1 MKKCKYCQSEI
12 DVKAKICPN
21 CKKKQRKIPIWL
33 TIIIVILVIAAI
45 GNISNDTNNNSNNS
59 NKSNNSKSKITTK
72 KEEKFSIIEGTEKG
86 YSDDYGFAY
95 YIEGTIQNNTD
106 KTYSYVQVSYNV
118 YDSSNNNLGTCIANN
133 NNLGGKET
141 WKYKAI
147 CSGDAKSIVSYKL
160 NEIKGW

>member
-12 DVKAKICPN
+12 DKKAKICPN
-21 CKKKQRKIPIWL
+21 CKKKQKKLPVWL
-33 TIIIVILVIAAI
+33 VILIVIIIFAMI
-45 GNISNDTNNNSNNS
+45 GGTNSNSKNNE
-59 NKSNNSKSKITTK
+59 NKKTTT
-72 KEEKFSIIEGTEKG
+72 EEKFSIIEGTEKG
-86 YSDDYGFAY
+86 YADDSGFAY

-147 CSGDAKSIVSYKL
+147 CSGDAKSIATYKL

>member
-12 DVKAKICPN
+12 DKEAKICPN
-21 CKKKQRKIPIWL
+21 CKKKQKKLPVWL
-33 TIIIVILVIAAI
+33 VILIVIIVFAMI
-45 GNISNDTNNNSNNS
+45 GGANSNS
-59 NKSNNSKSKITTK
+59 KNNEKKKTTT
-72 KEEKFSIIEGTEKG
+72 EEKFSIIEGTEKG
-86 YSDDYGFAY
+86 YADDYGFAY

-133 NNLGGKET
+133 NNLGSKET

-147 CSGDAKSIVSYKL
+147 CSGDAKSIATYKL

>member
-1 MKKCKYCQSEI
+1 MKKCKYCKSEI
-12 DVKAKICPN
+12 EKDAKICPN
-21 CKKKQRKIPIWL
+21 CKKKQNKIPVWVI
-33 TIIIVILVIAAI
+33 IIIVVVIFAAI
-45 GNISNDTNNNSNNS
+45 GGSNGSSNNSSNNS
-59 NKSNNSKSKITTK
+59 NSSTSKKKTESK
-72 KEEKFSIIEGTEKG
+72 EKFSIIEGTEKG

-118 YDSSNNNLGTCIANN
+118 YDSNNNNLGTCIANN

-147 CSGDAKSIVSYKL
+147 CSGDAKSIATYKL